1 MEKAWKDDQQQLYI
15 PTTRSCCRGRESIE
29 NKNQHGSS
37 KTYHIYQHVQ
47 FRTVM
52 FFGFSGER
60 LKSTSILNCW
70 MYKISLW
77 HDISFTH
84 KGALGRV
91 PFANKQD
98 FLPFAPFI
106 HLQMTL
112 LKAGPSRFNLIGDYM
127 FIAKISLFVLVAQK
141 DKKTDTHVKRQRD
154 RKGLCVWSLGHFQWI
169 LFTLLC
175 FHHVH
180 CLPHYHQ
187 HTKSLF
193 CWRDIAACP
202 QLSVQPAARAGR
214 WMRRESAEFDA
225 IGSGL
230 PSSAPSSS

>member
-1 MEKAWKDDQQQLYI
+1 MEKAWKDDQQQQNI

-77 HDISFTH
+77 RDISFTH

-112 LKAGPSRFNLIGDYM
+112 LKSEHNMEGVFYLNLIGDYM
-127 FIAKISLFVLVAQK
+127 FIAKIFVLLGGPERQK
-141 DKKTDTHVKRQRD
+141 DRHTCEKTKRQE
-154 RKGLCVWSLGHFQWI
+154 GIGHFQWI

-180 CLPHYHQ
+180 CLPHHHQ